1 MSFSPQ
7 WLALREPYDQAARNP
22 AVLDAV
28 RTAFAGFPAVRVAD
42 LGCGTG
48 STMRAVAPL
57 LPARQDWRLLDND
70 AALLEAA
77 HDTAPA
83 MCEVTTIQV
92 DLAADLGWALGEDT
106 DLVTMSALLD
116 LVSVEWLDRLVA
128 ILAISARPLYA
139 ALSYDGRVS
148 LSPAS
153 RYDEA
158 IVAAVNLHQLRDKGF
173 GPALGPGAAATAPD
187 RLRAQGFAIHQG
199 RSDWNLGPSD
209 RAIQLEMLAGWAG
222 AAAELGMTSGLLD
235 DWLGERREHIEAG
248 RSQMRVGHLDFF
260 AAPIGTR

>member
-1 MSFSPQ
+1 MSFSAQ

-22 AVLDAV
+22 TVLDAV
-28 RTAFAGFPAVRVAD
+28 RKAFAGASAVRVAD
-42 LGCGTG
+42 LGSGTG

-57 LPARQDWRLLDND
+57 LPGRQDWRLLDND
-70 AALLEAA
+70 AALLAAA

-83 MCEVTTIQV
+83 MCEVTTAQV
-92 DLAADLGWALGEDT
+92 DLAADLGRVLADDT

-116 LVSVEWLDRLVA
+116 LVSVHWLERLVA
-128 ILAISARPLYA
+128 MLAISGRPLYA

-148 LSPAS
+148 LAPAS
-153 RYDEA
+153 RLDQTV
-158 IVAAVNLHQLRDKGF
+158 IAAVNRHQLTDKGF
-173 GPALGPGAAATAPD
+173 GPALGPDAAATAPE
-187 RLRAQGFAIHQG
+187 RLRAQGFVVQQG
-199 RSDWNLGPSD
+199 HSDWMFGPAD

-222 AAAELGMTSGLLD
+222 AAAEMGVAAALLD
-235 DWLGERREHIEAG
+235 DWLAERREHVEAV